1 MATFRVLDP
10 AVDTNLS
17 DLIEHAIGV
26 ATLAP
31 SVHNTQPWRLV
42 RHGRALEVR
51 ADRQRQLHV
60 LDPEGRLLVISCGV
74 LVHHLR
80 VALLAVGLSTDVALL
95 PDPTQPDLLA
105 HLEISPCGPPNSDQV
120 DDAVAELRRT
130 TVRGRFA
137 PEPLPEGLLERLRL
151 EVEGQGAFLREVRR
165 DEVVEV
171 QVLVDRAERYLAADA
186 AYQGELATWVRSE
199 PAKDGVPVEALDLR
213 EDRAELV
220 VGRAFVPGV
229 SHPSQDTPP
238 VAEHPALVVLLT
250 QGDQALDWL
259 HSGQALS
266 RLLLTCTENGVVA
279 QPIGQVTDVPSTRSA
294 LTHALGVL
302 GRPQML
308 LRLGV
313 GHGEPHAGRR
323 PVADLLEVAPS

>member
-1 MATFRVLDP
+1 MATFRAPDL

-31 SVHNTQPWRLV
+31 SVHNTQPWRLL

-60 LDPEGRLLVISCGV
+60 LDPEGRLLVTSCGV

-80 VALLAVGLSTDVALL
+80 VALLGVGLAADVALL
-95 PDPTQPDLLA
+95 PDPAQPDLLA
-105 HLEISPCGPPNSDQV
+105 RLQISPHGPPNDHEV

-130 TVRGRFA
+130 TVRGRFS
-137 PEPLPEGLLERLRL
+137 PDPLPDGLLERLRR
-151 EVEGQGAFLREVRR
+151 EVEEQGAVLREIRG

-171 QVLVDRAERYLAADA
+171 QVLVDRAERYLAEDA
-186 AYQGELATWVRSE
+186 AYQGELAAWVRSE
-199 PAKDGVPVEALDLR
+199 PAEDGVPLEALDPR

-220 VGRAFVPGV
+220 VGRAFVPAV
-229 SHPSQDTPP
+229 AHPSQDIPP

-250 QGDQALDWL
+250 QGDRALDWL
-259 HSGQALS
+259 TAGQALS

-279 QPIGQVTDVPSTRSA
+279 QPIGQVTDVPSMRSA
-294 LTHALGVL
+294 LTVALGVL
-302 GRPQML
+302 ARPQML

-313 GHGEPHAGRR
+313 GHGQPHAGRR
-323 PVADLLEVAPS
+323 PVADLLEVAAT